1 MRILLSVLLLF
12 PSITLAMPS
21 GFIYPSSYNGS
32 EEQKQA
38 VIKYIESSVRQA
50 ICNGTSQCTPEDIR
64 YAEQWEL
71 DAFKKLSQQ
80 NRSTVDRVAIE
91 FCSSVT
97 SRDCRYSEI
106 EVMHRKYE
114 TQSSEKLTW

>member
-1 MRILLSVLLLF
+1 MKRYLIAILLM
-12 PSITLAMPS
+12 PSFVFAMPS
-21 GFIYPSSYNGS
+21 GFIYPSSYDGS
-32 EEQKQA
+32 ENQQKS
-38 VIKYIESSVRQA
+38 VIEYIERSVRQA
-50 ICNGTSQCTPEDIR
+50 LCNRATPCTPEDIR

-71 DAFKKLSQQ
+71 ESFKKLSKQDG
-80 NRSTVDRVAIE
+80 STVDRVAIE
-91 FCSSVT
+91 FCSAIT